1 MALSRIP
8 WSLALWPV
16 VVGIFLLLTWYGAIW
31 LFSIPEYQLP
41 QPHRIAQ
48 AMVNEREVLISGGAQ
63 TTIAC
68 LVGFFI
74 SVSGGLLLSIFLAS
88 SKWAFEGIYPFI
100 LLLKMTPIIVLAP
113 IIILW
118 AGQGII
124 SITII
129 TFLICFFPIVAN
141 TTMGLRTV
149 DQNLSDLFRVYGATS
164 SQTMFWLRLPGTLP
178 YFMAGLKIAAALT
191 PIGALYGDT
200 VAGMGSGDKAG
211 LGLVVV
217 IFSAQFKVP
226 ALFASAF
233 VACVIGFLFV
243 SIVNLLAWFTL
254 HKWHDSYVFSN

>member
-1 MALSRIP
+1 MGFRRNLSLYSIAKNDPDNCHSAHYHFMGRARDCYYQP
-8 WSLALWPV
+8 
-16 VVGIFLLLTWYGAIW
+16 LT
-31 LFSIPEYQLP
+31 
-41 QPHRIAQ
+41 
-48 AMVNEREVLISGGAQ
+48 
-63 TTIAC
+63 
-68 LVGFFI
+68 
-74 SVSGGLLLSIFLAS
+74 
-88 SKWAFEGIYPFI
+88 
-100 LLLKMTPIIVLAP
+100 IVLHNY
-113 IIILW
+113 W
-118 AGQGII
+118 D
-124 SITII
+124 
-129 TFLICFFPIVAN
+129 ICFFPIVAN

-164 SQTMFWLRLPGTLP
+164 SQTMFWLRLPGALP

-211 LGLVVV
+211 LGFVVV
-217 IFSAQFKVP
+217 IFSAQFKIP